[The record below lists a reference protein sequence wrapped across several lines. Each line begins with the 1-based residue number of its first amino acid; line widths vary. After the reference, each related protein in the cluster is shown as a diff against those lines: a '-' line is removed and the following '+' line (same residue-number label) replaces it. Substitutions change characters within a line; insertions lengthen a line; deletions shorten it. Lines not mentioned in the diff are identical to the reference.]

1 MKKTAL
7 SLVAALSLAAVSFTS
22 CNTCCKSVKE
32 LNSDSDSL
40 VYAFGVLT
48 GSDVANGIQRLDQPV
63 DTDQF
68 LKGLCEALYADSAA
82 FSYEV
87 GLSFGSGLKQQ
98 LAQMGEQLGI
108 EVNKD
113 VLVAAICASLNN
125 DTTILMSQ
133 MTAQMTFRTMAMAA
147 EEKKLAASE
156 EAIQNK
162 ADGEA
167 FLSEKAKEEGIVKTE
182 SGLLY
187 KVVKAGKGASPKTGD
202 KVKVN
207 YKGTLADG
215 TQFDANDDIQMVIGQ
230 MVPGFNE
237 ALTLMAP
244 GAKYTVYIPAELG
257 YGVRGRGQIP
267 SNAVMIFDIELKS
280 IVK

>member
-1 MKKTAL
+1 MKKSTL
-7 SLVAALSLAAVSFTS
+7 SFVAALSLAAVTFTS
-22 CNTCCKSVKE
+22 CNNCCQSVKE
-32 LNSDSDSL
+32 LNTDADSL

-48 GSDVANGIQRLDQPV
+48 GSDVAGGIQRLDQPV

-68 LKGLCEALYADSAA
+68 LKGLCESLKSDSAA

-87 GLSFGSGLKQQ
+87 GYSFGSGLKQQ
-98 LAQMGEQLGI
+98 LKQMSEQLDV
-108 EVNKD
+108 EVNND
-113 VLVAAICASLNN
+113 ILIAAIYSVLNN
-125 DTTILMSQ
+125 DTNMLMNQ
-133 MTAQMTFRTMAMAA
+133 MQAQMTFRTKAMAA
-147 EEKKLAASE
+147 EEKKLANSE
-156 EAIQNK
+156 ESRQNK
-162 ADGEA
+162 ADA
-167 FLSEKAKEEGIVKTE
+167 DAYMAEKAKEEGIVKTE

-187 KVVKAGKGASPKTGD
+187 KVIKAGKGASPKVGD

-207 YKGTLADG
+207 YKGTLVDG
-215 TQFDANDDIQMVIGQ
+215 TQFDANDDVQMVIGQ

-237 ALTLMAP
+237 ALMLMAP
-244 GAKYTVYIPAELG
+244 GAKYTVYIPADLG